1 MKSNQDIRDYAASH
15 KVLLWECAEKLG
27 MADTTFSKKM
37 RRELP
42 RKEKQKIP
50 PVRLDFSANS
60 PCLF

>member
-42 RKEKQKIP
+42 RKEKQKI
-50 PVRLDFSANS
+50 
-60 PCLF
+60 LFVIDSIAASRAV